1 MHLDGWSD
9 ALKRA
14 RLLAGGRS
22 EQRPYENT
30 AGFEVSVTDAFVAR
44 RLRLTTKLRRGR
56 VLGRRETMKF
66 LRHLLVVLIFSC
78 GFAQL
83 AMGQQVVKVRIDAK
97 ELDRALLFQKL
108 NEHGADHHMKFVLAN
123 QNYDY
128 RIGYGTGQALLATGA
143 RQMQA
148 LRMPR
153 RRKLSRGCECCA
165 PRGSGG
171 FWV

>member
-1 MHLDGWSD
+1 
-9 ALKRA
+9 
-14 RLLAGGRS
+14 
-22 EQRPYENT
+22 
-30 AGFEVSVTDAFVAR
+30 
-44 RLRLTTKLRRGR
+44 
-56 VLGRRETMKF
+56 MKF

-128 RIGYGTGQALLATGA
+128 RIGYGTGQAGGPYGPVATASVTRVFDTKGA
-143 RQMQA
+143 ELFNFTRDGRKTDA
-148 LRMPR
+148 GAANATAKEIIKRLRVLR
-153 RRKLSRGCECCA
+153 AAG
-165 PRGSGG
+165 
-171 FWV
+171 